1 MDGGITVFEVYQL
14 CTDIKYVVDLLNS
27 NSDDGLLEVLETF
40 TDGESTNDIEKIS
53 DELVTV
59 LETFT
64 DGETNNDLELQL
76 ADIKNSLMYNEDVT
90 ALSEISQRLEV
101 IDTRLDREFI
111 TLNDCFSFICTALLC
126 FISFKFFNWLFR
138 AFSV

>member
-1 MDGGITVFEVYQL
+1 MDGGITIFEVYQL
-14 CTDIKYVVDLLNS
+14 CQDIKYVVDLIS
-27 NSDDGLLEVLETF
+27 SDSDDGLLE
-40 TDGESTNDIEKIS
+40 
-53 DELVTV
+53 V

-111 TLNDCFSFICTALLC
+111 ALNDCFSFIGTTLLLFVC
-126 FISFKFFNWLFR
+126 FKFLNWLVN